1 MIKGYSLRMP
11 PRNTNCLGVY
21 LRPPPSVVQEADN
34 RPYGKAQ
41 GKDAGGVGAVIM
53 GSAKANAPIL
63 IWRGFKNPEALFC
76 FQEASGRGQT
86 KKRGEANQLRPSVI
100 SSP

>member
-1 MIKGYSLRMP
+1 MP

-21 LRPPPSVVQEADN
+21 LSPLSLMVQEADN

-41 GKDAGGVGAVIM
+41 EKDAGGRGAVVM
-53 GSAKANAPIL
+53 GSAKATAPIL
-63 IWRGFKNPEALFC
+63 IWRGFKNPKALFC
-76 FQEASGRGQT
+76 FRLTEGDGET

>member
-1 MIKGYSLRMP
+1 MP

-21 LRPPPSVVQEADN
+21 LSPPPSGVQEADN

-41 GKDAGGVGAVIM
+41 EKDAGGVGAVIT
-53 GSAKANAPIL
+53 GHAKAIAPIL

-76 FQEASGRGQT
+76 FQKASGRGQT